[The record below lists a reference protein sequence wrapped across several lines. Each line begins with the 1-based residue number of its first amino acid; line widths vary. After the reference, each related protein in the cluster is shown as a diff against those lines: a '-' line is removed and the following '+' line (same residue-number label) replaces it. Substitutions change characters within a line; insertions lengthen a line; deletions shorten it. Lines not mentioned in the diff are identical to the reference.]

1 VISKSRIKQLSA
13 LQQKKYRDIEK
24 CYIAEGIKMVNEAIN
39 YHPAIIELVLYTADC
54 QDKLNLCNQINS
66 ALVDQETIYKIS
78 SFKTPQPCLAVLQI
92 PEEKTFQFEP
102 TDEIVLALDSIR
114 DPGNLGTIIRLAD
127 WFGISKIVCSADT
140 VDCFNPKVVQASMGA
155 ILRVGIFYSGLENFL
170 DKARMEK
177 YSIYGATLEGE
188 NIYQAKL
195 QFPTVM
201 VMGNESEGISGTFKQ
216 MLTKELLI
224 PNYSSKSEKTE
235 SLNVSTATSIIL
247 SELRRVQNYSK

>member
-13 LQQKKYRDIEK
+13 LQQKKYRDTEK

-39 YHPAIIELVLYTADC
+39 YHPGIIELVLFTSDC
-54 QDKLNLCNQINS
+54 QDKLDLSNLIDS
-66 ALVDQETIYKIS
+66 ALVDQETIHKIS
-78 SFKTPQPCLAVLQI
+78 SFKTPQPCLAVLKM
-92 PEEKTFQFEP
+92 PVEKSFQFEP
-102 TDEIVLALDSIR
+102 TDEFVLALESIR

-127 WFGISKIVCSADT
+127 WFGISKIVCSPDT
-140 VDCFNPKVVQASMGA
+140 VDCYNPKVVQASMGA
-155 ILRVGIFYSGLENFL
+155 ILRAGIFYCDLKNFL
-170 DKARMEK
+170 DKARIEN

-188 NIYQAKL
+188 NIYQTKL
-195 QFPTVM
+195 QFPLVL
-201 VMGNESEGISGTFKQ
+201 VMGNESEGISGSFKQ